1 MKKQGTDDYLLTNYE
16 QLTFT
21 DDFMFC
27 KVLTTNPELCHEL
40 LELIIGRKVGQ
51 FTRLDK
57 QQPIELTADGK
68 GVRFD
73 VYSED
78 DTGTVYDC
86 EMQAKKNGNLAK
98 RSRYYQGMI
107 DLNLIERSADYRQLK
122 KSYVIFICPFDAFG
136 EGLHKYT
143 FENLCKERP
152 QIGLGDEAKIF
163 LCAGGDADDVS
174 EEMKDFLDWLTGKE
188 GTSILVRNLDNAVK
202 GVKNKEEWRLEYMTL
217 LMRDQEMIQKGR
229 EEGRK
234 EGRIDALKD
243 TAIRMSK
250 KGRSIEEIADCV
262 DSDVE
267 TVKKWITVL

>member
-1 MKKQGTDDYLLTNYE
+1 MKNYE

-86 EMQAKKNGNLAK
+86 EMQATKNGNLAK

-107 DLNLIERSADYRQLK
+107 DLNLIERSAAYRQLK

-250 KGRSIEEIADCV
+250 KGRSVEEIADCV

>member
-1 MKKQGTDDYLLTNYE
+1 MKNYE

-27 KVLTTNPELCHEL
+27 KVLTTNPQLCHEL
-40 LELIIGRKVGQ
+40 LELIMGRKVGR

-57 QQPIELTADGK
+57 QQPIELTADGR

-78 DTGTVYDC
+78 DTDTVFDC
-86 EMQAKKNGNLAK
+86 EMQATKNGNLAK

-107 DLNLIERSADYRQLK
+107 DLNLIERGADYRKLK
-122 KSYVIFICPFDAFG
+122 KSYVIFICPFDFFG

-152 QIGLGDEAKIF
+152 QLGLGDEAAKIF

-174 EEMKDFLDWLTGKE
+174 EEMKDFLEWLTGKE
-188 GTSILVRNLDNAVK
+188 GKSILVQNLENAVK
-202 GVKNKEEWRLEYMTL
+202 AVKNKEEWRLEYMTL
-217 LMRDQEMIQKGR
+217 LMRDQEMMQKGR
-229 EEGRK
+229 EEGRE
-234 EGRIDALKD
+234 EGREQQAKD

-262 DSDVE
+262 DFDVE
-267 TVKKWITVL
+267 TVKKWITALI

>member
-1 MKKQGTDDYLLTNYE
+1 
-16 QLTFT
+16 
-21 DDFMFC
+21 
-27 KVLTTNPELCHEL
+27 
-40 LELIIGRKVGQ
+40 
-51 FTRLDK
+51 
-57 QQPIELTADGK
+57 
-68 GVRFD
+68 
-73 VYSED
+73 
-78 DTGTVYDC
+78 
-86 EMQAKKNGNLAK
+86 
-98 RSRYYQGMI
+98 MI
-107 DLNLIERSADYRQLK
+107 DLNLIERCADYRQLK

-152 QIGLGDEAKIF
+152 QIGLGDEATKIF

-229 EEGRK
+229 EEGR
-234 EGRIDALKD
+234 IDALKD

-267 TVKKWITVL
+267 TVKKWITVLPQNKL

>member
-1 MKKQGTDDYLLTNYE
+1 MKNYE

-78 DTGTVYDC
+78 DTGTVFDC
-86 EMQAKKNGNLAK
+86 EMQATKNGNLAK

-152 QIGLGDEAKIF
+152 QIGLGDEATKIF

-174 EEMKDFLDWLTGKE
+174 DDMKDFLDWLTGKE
-188 GTSILVRNLDNAVK
+188 GRSKLVQNLNNAVRK
-202 GVKNKEEWRLEYMTL
+202 VKDRKEWRTEYMTL
-217 LMRDQEMIQKGR
+217 LMRDQEMMQKGR
-229 EEGRK
+229 EEGR
-234 EGRIDALKD
+234 EQGRIDTLITFLENGGTVSEAKKMLAVSD
-243 TAIRMSK
+243 EDIRIAESRRSAISPSQKNSK
-250 KGRSIEEIADCV
+250 V
-262 DSDVE
+262 
-267 TVKKWITVL
+267 

>member
-1 MKKQGTDDYLLTNYE
+1 
-16 QLTFT
+16 
-21 DDFMFC
+21 
-27 KVLTTNPELCHEL
+27 
-40 LELIIGRKVGQ
+40 
-51 FTRLDK
+51 
-57 QQPIELTADGK
+57 
-68 GVRFD
+68 
-73 VYSED
+73 
-78 DTGTVYDC
+78 
-86 EMQAKKNGNLAK
+86 
-98 RSRYYQGMI
+98 MI

-152 QIGLGDEAKIF
+152 QIGLGDEATKIF

-188 GTSILVRNLDNAVK
+188 GKSILVRNLDNAVK

-229 EEGRK
+229 EEGK
-234 EGRIDALKD
+234 EQGRIDALKD

-250 KGRSIEEIADCV
+250 KGRSVEEIADCV

>member
-1 MKKQGTDDYLLTNYE
+1 MKNYE

-86 EMQAKKNGNLAK
+86 EMQATKNGNLAK

-229 EEGRK
+229 EEGR
-234 EGRIDALKD
+234 IDALKD

-250 KGRSIEEIADCV
+250 KGRSVEEIADCV

>member
-1 MKKQGTDDYLLTNYE
+1 MKNYE

-86 EMQAKKNGNLAK
+86 EMQATKNGNLAK

-136 EGLHKYT
+136 EGLHKYM

-229 EEGRK
+229 EEGR
-234 EGRIDALKD
+234 IDALKD

-250 KGRSIEEIADCV
+250 KGRSVEEIADCV